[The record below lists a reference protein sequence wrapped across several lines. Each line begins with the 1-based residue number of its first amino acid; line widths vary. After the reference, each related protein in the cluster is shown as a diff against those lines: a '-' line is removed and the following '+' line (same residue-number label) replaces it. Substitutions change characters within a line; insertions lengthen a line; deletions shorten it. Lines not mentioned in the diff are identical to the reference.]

1 MDLSFATQKYHF
13 KSMEIKNIVL
23 LVGDSKELFALVDEN
38 SFRIEDNL
46 ITEKIFDLIESIESG
61 FTRMVYQMSYDQ
73 HMDEPRILIFKDHD
87 QSILPISV
95 MEFENP
101 MVFDNLMNLK
111 DDVFDYLNKKNN

>member
-1 MDLSFATQKYHF
+1 
-13 KSMEIKNIVL
+13 MEIKNIVL